1 MSAFFVF
8 LILGV
13 CVVLPKRAATAF
25 AALLNTVST
34 HFGWLYIVSILV
46 FLVFALWLLFSRYGK
61 LRLGPNDS
69 RPEFGRLTWFS
80 MLFSAGIGA
89 GLVFYGVAEPML
101 HYQDPRVLEGGTPEA
116 RAAALPVT
124 IYHWGL
130 HAWAIYVVMGLGIAY
145 FGYRKGLPLTI
156 RSCLHPLLGA
166 RIHGF
171 FGHTI
176 DTIAVLGTLFGL
188 ATALGLGVMQ
198 VSAGLSRLFSTPH
211 TTNFQ
216 LILIAII
223 TACAIISLVT
233 GVNKGIRRL
242 SEINMLLAA
251 SLMLFVLFA
260 GPTETIVERFF
271 TALYGYAAN
280 FIPRST
286 RLPGLNTEMTE
297 WTKNWTVFY
306 WGWWISWAPFVGMF
320 VARISRG
327 RTIRE
332 FVLAVLLVPTIV
344 TAMWMVVFGG
354 TALQLDAAGA
364 PIAEAV
370 SKDVSTAIYALLE
383 QLPLYELTSGVACLV
398 IILFFVT
405 SSDSASLVVDMLT
418 SGGVPDPPVWQ
429 RIFWGTVEGSCAA
442 VLLFVGG
449 QAALAALQ
457 AAVVSIALPF
467 CVVMLAVIVSLILA
481 LRHEKPAKAKSR
493 AVV

>member
-1 MSAFFVF
+1 M

-13 CVVLPKRAATAF
+13 CVVLPDRASAAF
-25 AALLNTVST
+25 AQLLDHVST
-34 HFGWLYIVSILV
+34 HFGWLYIVSILI
-46 FLVFALWLLFSRYGK
+46 FLVFALWLLLSPYGK
-61 LRLGPNDS
+61 LRLGADDS

-89 GLVFYGVAEPML
+89 GLVFYGVAEPMM
-101 HYQDPRVLEGGTPEA
+101 HFQDPRVLEGGTPEA

-156 RSCLHPLLGA
+156 RSCLHPLLGR
-166 RIHGF
+166 RIHGVI
-171 FGHTI
+171 GDAI

-198 VSAGLSRLFSTPH
+198 VSAGLSRLLSTPH
-211 TTNFQ
+211 STAFQ
-216 LILIAII
+216 LVLIAVI
-223 TACAIISLVT
+223 TVCAIISLVT
-233 GVNKGIRRL
+233 GVSKGIRRL
-242 SEINMLLAA
+242 SELNMLLAA
-251 SLMLFVLFA
+251 SLLLFVLVA
-260 GPTETIVERFF
+260 GPTGLIVERFF
-271 TALYGYAAN
+271 TALYGYIVN
-280 FIPRST
+280 FVPRST
-286 RLPGLNTEMTE
+286 RLPGVNTEMTE
-297 WTKNWTVFY
+297 WAKNWTVFY

-332 FVLAVLLVPTIV
+332 FVLAVLFVPTVV
-344 TAMWMVVFGG
+344 TALWMVVFGG

-370 SKDVSTAIYALLE
+370 SKDVATAIYALLE
-383 QLPLYELTSGVACLV
+383 QLPFATLTSSVACLV

-418 SGGVPDPPVWQ
+418 SGGAPNPPIWQ
-429 RIFWGTVEGSCAA
+429 RIFWGTVEGMCAA
-442 VLLFVGG
+442 VLLYVGG
-449 QAALAALQ
+449 KAALSALQ

-467 CVVMLAVIVSLILA
+467 CIVMLAVIVSLVLS
-481 LRHEKPAKAKSR
+481 LRKEGRDKRS
-493 AVV
+493 V

>member
-1 MSAFFVF
+1 M
-8 LILGV
+8 L
-13 CVVLPKRAATAF
+13 LPNQASPAF
-25 AALLNTVST
+25 ARMLDSVST
-34 HFGWLYIVSILV
+34 HFGWLYIVSILI
-46 FLVFALWLLFSRYGK
+46 FLSFAIWLLFSPYAK
-61 LRLGPNDS
+61 LRLGKDDA
-69 RPEFGRLTWFS
+69 RPEFSRLTWFS

-101 HYQDPRVLEGGTPEA
+101 HFQDPRILEGGTPAA
-116 RAAALPVT
+116 RRAALPVT

-130 HAWAIYVVMGLGIAY
+130 HAWAIYVIMGLGIAY

-156 RSCLHPLLGA
+156 RSCLRPLLG
-166 RIHGF
+166 RHIHGPI
-171 FGHTI
+171 GHFI

-198 VSAGLSRLFSTPH
+198 VSAGLSRLIGTPH
-211 TTNFQ
+211 TTDFQ
-216 LILIAII
+216 LILIALI

-242 SEINMLLAA
+242 SELNMFLAGCLL
-251 SLMLFVLFA
+251 LFVLFA
-260 GPTETIVERFF
+260 GPTTLIVQRFF
-271 TALYGYAAN
+271 GALLQYAAD

-286 RLPGLNTEMTE
+286 RLPGVNVEMTE
-297 WTKNWTVFY
+297 WSKNWTVFY

-320 VARISRG
+320 VARVSYG

-332 FVLAVLLVPTIV
+332 FVLAVLLVPTLV
-344 TAMWMVVFGG
+344 TALWMVVFGG

-370 SKDVSTAIYALLE
+370 SRDVSTAIYALLE
-383 QLPLYELTSGVACLV
+383 QLPAPEISSGVACLV

-418 SGGVPDPPVWQ
+418 SGGTTNPPIWQ
-429 RIFWGTVEGSCAA
+429 RIFWGTVEGLCAA
-442 VLLFVGG
+442 VLLYVGG
-449 QAALAALQ
+449 QAALSALQ

-467 CVVMLAVIVSLILA
+467 CLVMLAVIVSLILA
-481 LRHEKPAKAKSR
+481 LRREPKPEPNATTTSPQAPET
-493 AVV
+493 